1 MRNARILQSGS
12 GSLLSALCNW
22 FWIFALA
29 ANVVDFAV
37 YENVVRAETDFAIG
51 LAAPAS
57 LRADG
62 CAAPGGWHF
71 GSTRAAGRLCMR
83 CGVTVQVRVWLAQ
96 CRVVVVRCAVP
107 GRAESVYHKTGVCV

>member
-62 CAAPGGWHF
+62 CAAPGGWHC
-71 GSTRAAGRLCMR
+71 GSTRACD
-83 CGVTVQVRVWLAQ
+83 TVGSGY
-96 CRVVVVRCAVP
+96 P
-107 GRAESVYHKTGVCV
+107 DFFPIYHHFTAH

>member
-29 ANVVDFAV
+29 ANVVAFTV
-37 YENVVRAETDFAIG
+37 YENVVRAEAEKEEALR

-57 LRADG
+57 LHG
-62 CAAPGGWHF
+62 
-71 GSTRAAGRLCMR
+71 
-83 CGVTVQVRVWLAQ
+83 
-96 CRVVVVRCAVP
+96 
-107 GRAESVYHKTGVCV
+107 